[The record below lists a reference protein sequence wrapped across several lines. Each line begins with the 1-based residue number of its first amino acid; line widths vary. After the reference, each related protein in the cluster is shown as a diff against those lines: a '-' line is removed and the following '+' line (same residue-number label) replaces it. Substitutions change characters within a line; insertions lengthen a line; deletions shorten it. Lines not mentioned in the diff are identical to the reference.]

1 MASIQAGASYAL
13 KGPKG
18 KPPTNVTVTEVK
30 RKGLGYTVHF
40 SDGKKPRS
48 LSLAKFRGQIITP

>member
-1 MASIQAGASYAL
+1 MVFIIGNTYQL

-18 KPPTNVTVTEVK
+18 KPPIPVTVTDIK

-40 SDGKKPRS
+40 THGEKART
-48 LSLAKFRGQIITP
+48 LSLAKFRGQVAT